1 MTPKRLAALGLV
13 AGLFAG
19 GAAGAALGIP
29 GLAGAQT
36 DESTTTTEPTP
47 ARPADKGQ
55 WLNDALA
62 PLVEQGTI
70 SQAQADAVIDALQAA
85 RPMRGP
91 HGHGGPGMPGMRG
104 GPGLRGGLDA
114 AAGALGITIDELRAA
129 LAGGQ
134 SLAEVAKG
142 KNIDVQKV
150 VDAIVAEAKSHL
162 AEKVSGGAMTQAE
175 ADALIA
181 RLTEKTEAFVN
192 GEAPA
197 FRFGPGP
204 RGHRHGFRGDGGP
217 APAEATPSSTTS
229 GSTTSA

>member
-47 ARPADKGQ
+47 ARPPADKGQ
-55 WLNDALA
+55 WLNDTLA

-70 SQAQADAVIDALQAA
+70 SQTQADAVIDALQAA

-91 HGHGGPGMPGMRG
+91 HGPGGPGMPGMRG

-114 AAGALGITIDELRAA
+114 AAGALGMTIDELRSA
-129 LAGGQ
+129 LGGGQ
-134 SLAEVAKG
+134 SLAEVAKD
-142 KNIDVQKV
+142 KNIDAQKV
-150 VDAIVAEAKSHL
+150 VDAIVAEAKTHL

-181 RLTEKTEAFVN
+181 RLTEKAEAFVN

-204 RGHRHGFRGDGGP
+204 GGHRHNFRGDGG
-217 APAEATPSSTTS
+217 ATPSSTAS